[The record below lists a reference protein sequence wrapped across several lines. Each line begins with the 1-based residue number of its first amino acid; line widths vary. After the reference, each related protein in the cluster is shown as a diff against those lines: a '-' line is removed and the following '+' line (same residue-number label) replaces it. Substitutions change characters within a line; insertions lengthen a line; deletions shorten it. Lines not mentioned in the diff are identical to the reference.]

1 MEFIKPG
8 TKIDFVGKR
17 KIAYSISG
25 TLILLSIISLIL
37 HGGPRFGIDF
47 AGGSVIQVKFNKQAP
62 IDKIKEGLR
71 TIDVENA
78 AVQNV
83 GEANDNEFLI
93 RTDAANINLK
103 EFIPAAKKA
112 LESATGADAEIR
124 RVEMVGPQVGSDL
137 QQKAMLAIFFSMIFI
152 AIYISGRFEFE
163 WTKSGIVAV
172 VIGGSVY
179 LLYSLGVNMLYITV
193 AALALSLVLFWV
205 LGLKY
210 ALGAI
215 VALIHDVAITAG
227 AFSLLDKEF
236 TLTVIAALL
245 TLTGYSLNDT
255 VIVYDRIRENH
266 KKLVKSPL
274 AIIIN
279 RSVNETLSRTILTA
293 GTVFIVVL
301 ALFFLGGDIIHDF
314 AFAMLIGIV
323 TGTYSSIYVASPIVL
338 SWEERSKKKK

>member
-1 MEFIKPG
+1 MEFIRPG

-17 KIAYSISG
+17 KIAYSISA
-25 TLILLSIISLIL
+25 TLILLSVISLIL

-47 AGGSVIQVKFNKQAP
+47 AGGSVIQVKFAAQAP
-62 IDKIKEGLR
+62 IDKIKDGLHAVK
-71 TIDVENA
+71 IENA

-83 GEANDNEFLI
+83 GDARENEFLI
-93 RTDAANINLK
+93 RTDASNINLK
-103 EFIPAAKKA
+103 EFIPAVKTA
-112 LESATGADAEIR
+112 LESATGTGVDIR
-124 RVEMVGPQVGSDL
+124 RVEMVGPQVGKDL
-137 QQKAMLAIFFSMIFI
+137 QQKAMMAIFFSMIFI

-172 VIGGSVY
+172 ALGGAVY
-179 LLYSLGVNMLYITV
+179 FMYSLEANMLLITV
-193 AALALSLVLFWV
+193 AALLLSLVLFWV

-245 TLTGYSLNDT
+245 TITGYSLNDT

-266 KKLVKSPL
+266 KKLAKSPL
-274 AIIIN
+274 ALIIN

-338 SWEERSKKKK
+338 SWEERSKKK